1 MRKIYFVGI
10 SLVCVFM
17 FLVACGGPN
26 IEEQMQ
32 PIKDGTILPEHTGL
46 SFDELKALATINP
59 PTINDYALIF
69 HPSGSSF
76 SAPKQ
81 KEAIM
86 GRRGEV
92 VYFYGDVNANDNIT
106 AGGKEDAYKGQ
117 VVSKE
122 GFSEIR
128 FCYQKRNPCKYNVEL
143 LYWSDRGPELKVG
156 DKIELV
162 GILINHTRVRIRQH
176 DGGTNPSAWKEA
188 PQIAVYSARI
198 LSDE

>member
-1 MRKIYFVGI
+1 MRNLYFLSI
-10 SLVCVFM
+10 SLMCFFM

-32 PIKDGTILPEHTGL
+32 PIKDGAILPEHTGL

-59 PTINDYALIF
+59 PTLQDYAKLF
-69 HPSGSSF
+69 HPGGSSF

-81 KEAIM
+81 KEAILE
-86 GRRGEV
+86 RRGEL
-92 VYFYGDVNANDNIT
+92 VYFYGDVNANYNVT
-106 AGGKEDAYKGQ
+106 AGGKKYDYKGE

-122 GFSEIR
+122 GFAQIR
-128 FCYQKRNPCKYNVEL
+128 FCYHKRQPCKYNVEL

-162 GILINHTRVRIRQH
+162 GILVNHSRVRIRQH
-176 DGGTNPSAWKEA
+176 DGGSNPTAWKEA
-188 PQIAVYSARI
+188 PQIAVYSARKM
-198 LSDE
+198 SAE

>member
-1 MRKIYFVGI
+1 M
-10 SLVCVFM
+10 
-17 FLVACGGPN
+17 
-26 IEEQMQ
+26 E
-32 PIKDGTILPEHTGL
+32 
-46 SFDELKALATINP
+46 
-59 PTINDYALIF
+59 
-69 HPSGSSF
+69 
-76 SAPKQ
+76 
-81 KEAIM
+81 
-86 GRRGEV
+86 RRGEL

-156 DKIELV
+156 DRIELV

-176 DGGTNPSAWKEA
+176 DGGRNPTAWKEA
-188 PQIAVYSARI
+188 PQIAVYSARTMG
-198 LSDE
+198 DE

>member
-1 MRKIYFVGI
+1 MRNIYFIGI
-10 SLVCVFM
+10 SLMCIFM
-17 FLVACGGPN
+17 FLVGCGASK

-59 PTINDYALIF
+59 PTVNAYALIF

-81 KEAIM
+81 KEAILN
-86 GRRGEV
+86 RRGEV
-92 VYFYGDVNANDNIT
+92 VYFYGDVNANDNVT

-122 GFSEIR
+122 GFSEVR
-128 FCYQKRNPCKYNVEL
+128 FCYHKRNPCKYNVEL
-143 LYWSDRGPELKVG
+143 LYWSDRGPKLKVG

-162 GILINHTRVRIRQH
+162 GILVNHTRVRIRQH